1 MTINRR
7 VFMLGAAAAP
17 LICAETAS
25 ASPVPMPQKWDET
38 FDIVIIG
45 AGGAG
50 LAAAD
55 VAVDLGLKT
64 IIIEKQPM
72 IGGSSAICGGKWA
85 VCGTDEQEKRGIQ
98 DSPEIFLDDMLKTGK
113 HRNDPELVK
122 AYIRE
127 SKVHYDFVTK
137 VLNVHPIEVVAAAG
151 MSVPRAH
158 NFPPSQVLMAL
169 HDYAVKKNADLRLNT
184 KAERLIWD
192 PAARKI
198 AGVLVTSENGK
209 KHCIRAR
216 KGVLLAAGGFAR
228 NKDMLS
234 KYVPL
239 MVRARVNAGMGNI
252 GDGIRM
258 AQEFGA
264 DIADMPWIKAT
275 YGYRADGTRGNLQA
289 YYGGAIIVNKAGKRF
304 VDESLSYKLI
314 GDAALAQDE
323 GKSWQLLDEP
333 LRQTRMKVRKSD
345 WKELSVFD
353 RGEETKHCFRGD
365 TLEEV
370 ARKAGVDPKGLVET
384 VRRYNENVEKSGTDP
399 EFGRTSLT
407 SGYGKLIKLEKGPF
421 YLFPTTA
428 VLIATYCGVRITP
441 KAEVLDVF
449 GEKIPNLYVAGE
461 MTAGIHGAAYMTG
474 SAWGKAMS
482 FGRIAARSIAE
493 R

>member
-1 MTINRR
+1 MSFSRR
-7 VFMLGAAAAP
+7 SFLLSAATAALFGA
-17 LICAETAS
+17 ESAS
-25 ASPVPMPQKWDET
+25 ALPVPMPRHWDEE

-55 VAVDLGLKT
+55 VAVDCGLAT
-64 IIIEKQPM
+64 LILEKQPM

-85 VCGTDEQEKRGIQ
+85 VSGTDEQEKRGIH
-98 DSPEIFLDDMLKTGK
+98 DTPELFLEDMLKTGQ

-122 AYIRE
+122 AFIKE
-127 SKVHYDFVTK
+127 SKDHYDFVTK
-137 VLNVHPIEVVAAAG
+137 VLDVHPIEVVAAAG

-158 NFPPSQVLMAL
+158 NFPPSEVLTAL
-169 HDYAVKKNADLRLNT
+169 RNYALKKKADLRLNA

-192 PAARKI
+192 RDARCI
-198 AGVLVTSENGK
+198 AGVQVALKGGD
-209 KHCIRAR
+209 KHLIHAR

-228 NKDMLS
+228 NKTMLA

-239 MVRARVNAGMGNI
+239 MTRARVNAGMGNV
-252 GDGIRM
+252 GDGILM

-275 YGYRADGTRGNLQA
+275 YGYRADGTPGNLQA
-289 YYGGAIIVNKAGKRF
+289 YYGGAIIVNKSGKRF

-314 GDAALAQDE
+314 GDAALAQEE

-345 WKELSVFD
+345 WKELSGFD
-353 RGEETKHCFRGD
+353 RGEETEHCFRGE

-370 ARKAGVDPKGLVET
+370 AQKAGVDPKGLVET
-384 VRRYNENVEKSGTDP
+384 VRRYNENVEKTGTDP
-399 EFGRTSLT
+399 DFGRTSLT
-407 SGYGKLIKLEKGPF
+407 SGYGKLIKIEKGPF

-441 KAEVLDVF
+441 QAEVLDVF
-449 GEKIPNLYVAGE
+449 GNKIPHLYAAGE

-482 FGRIAARSIAE
+482 YGRIAARSIAAL
-493 R
+493 